1 MKINAITTNTF
12 NQNKKTNTPA
22 FKAMVRVD
30 RQMIDV
36 ISEKSIEFTPV
47 MNNTLSYL
55 LPKLNQLSSNLKI
68 LITGAGKPF
77 SLTHL
82 FSPAKSGLKFDISI
96 IDPKRLKYEILSD
109 RVKMSTLSAE
119 TIKDL
124 KNNVDGMSECM
135 TMPRKFGKLYNPWAQ
150 TEQEYKTDL
159 YRTILDEIENIPKN
173 NLESEYA
180 HKVNSSGYGMSSDC
194 FKPGRNK
201 YDCYAGIEY

>member
-1 MKINAITTNTF
+1 MKINAITTNNF

-77 SLTHL
+77 
-82 FSPAKSGLKFDISI
+82 FFDTFIFTCQVR
-96 IDPKRLKYEILSD
+96 PEI
-109 RVKMSTLSAE
+109 
-119 TIKDL
+119 
-124 KNNVDGMSECM
+124 
-135 TMPRKFGKLYNPWAQ
+135 
-150 TEQEYKTDL
+150 
-159 YRTILDEIENIPKN
+159 
-173 NLESEYA
+173 
-180 HKVNSSGYGMSSDC
+180 
-194 FKPGRNK
+194 
-201 YDCYAGIEY
+201 